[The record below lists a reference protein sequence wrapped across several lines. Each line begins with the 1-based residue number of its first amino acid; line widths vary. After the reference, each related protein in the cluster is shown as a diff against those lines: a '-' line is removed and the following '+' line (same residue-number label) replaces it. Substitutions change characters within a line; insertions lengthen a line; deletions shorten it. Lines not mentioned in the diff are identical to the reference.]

1 MSAAPTLPFVLGESF
16 FTHKDHGLEISTGLS
31 VRSIARSGSPVKYSN
46 GKESGRN
53 FHYYMDAAGIVPLSD
68 GGYVY
73 ISNSENDSPKGGV
86 FGLYFD
92 RNGESNSLHL
102 FRFYYIVLI

>member
-1 MSAAPTLPFVLGESF
+1 
-16 FTHKDHGLEISTGLS
+16 
-31 VRSIARSGSPVKYSN
+31 
-46 GKESGRN
+46 
-53 FHYYMDAAGIVPLSD
+53 MDAAGIVPMSD

-92 RNGESNSLHL
+92 RDGESNCRDW
-102 FRFYYIVLI
+102 FRLYYIVLTW